1 MNYKEAL
8 SYTMDLCSRQEK
20 CSSEIRE
27 KLEKFNL
34 PGEDVEKVLHS
45 LKKEGFI
52 DESRYAGMFVRDKL
66 RFNRWGRVK
75 IRYML
80 SARKIP
86 EEIIYAVLCHAD
98 HLSLDRKT
106 PMDRAIYAV
115 DELTGLIIAV
125 DGIDNYD
132 YVEILKEE
140 LLKKRSQI
148 KDSNP
153 YTVRNKLVRFGQQ
166 RGFESGLIYQVLDEM
181 KKT

>member
-27 KLEKFNL
+27 RLEKFKL
-34 PGEDVEKVLHS
+34 PGADVEKVLQT

-52 DESRYAGMFVRDKL
+52 NESRYAGMFVRDKL

-80 SARKIP
+80 SAKRIP
-86 EEIIYAVLCHAD
+86 EDIIRDAL
-98 HLSLDRKT
+98 
-106 PMDRAIYAV
+106 
-115 DELTGLIIAV
+115 

-140 LLKKRSQI
+140 LLKKRSQV

-153 YTVRNKLVRFGQQ
+153 FTVRNKLARFGLQ